1 MNQYKLVT
9 IDLAF
14 YAQLHLR
21 LGNEQLLRKAG
32 RGYVGLYDEKEN
44 WYIPI
49 RSNLG
54 KKKPSNACFPTPFQT
69 SNPHFKNPGLDF
81 QKAIYVPKEYTITI
95 QNTMPTDQA
104 NYISDNEDKIR
115 KAFEEYVLFVD
126 SANKKSASY
135 RFSTIPL
142 FPEGIEKIKALK
154 QTEVKDIDSE
164 KEIDL
169 RQALKNQNP
178 FEVKKALKLDLVSYG
193 KDKNKLK
200 DYLKIFARMPYLS
213 VENLQ
218 LLVAQ
223 KADIRK
229 FERLTDWQMENPDE
243 KNHPVIYQLLD
254 TQYVTKLD
262 EKGQPIIDDEGK
274 AVRYKTTE
282 LIDIVEVESSKKTN
296 KEWTNNDYVEVF
308 KKLKNLTV
316 YEIKIDKI
324 NQKYQVDD
332 NKKQIVI
339 QEHLGYEATMLTII
353 HAITHQNAKD
363 KNQLFL
369 ADVHEYVLARR
380 LELPE
385 AEVTFESLEEKKL
398 SETEIYNVLK
408 FISKEGKTFIQN
420 AERQMFHPSLET
432 KFESKFEERVAK
444 AKADKNK
451 QTHKNTQQMSKQN
464 SPKGKRP

>member
-1 MNQYKLVT
+1 MNHYKLVT
-9 IDLAF
+9 VDLAF
-14 YAQLHLR
+14 FAQLYLKT
-21 LGNEQLLRKAG
+21 GSSQLLKKAS
-32 RGYVGLYDEKEN
+32 RSFVGLYDEKEN

-49 RSNLG
+49 RANLG
-54 KKKPSNACFPTPFQT
+54 NKKPAYAYFSTPFQT
-69 SNPHFKNPGLDF
+69 TNPHFKKPGLDF
-81 QKAIYVPKEYTITI
+81 EKAIFLPIKYVNEI
-95 QNTMPTDQA
+95 QNTMPIEQA
-104 NYISDNEDKIR
+104 NFIQTNQDKI
-115 KAFEEYVLFVD
+115 KEAFENYVLEVD
-126 SANKKSASY
+126 KMNKESKEFL
-135 RFSTIPL
+135 FSTVPL
-142 FPEGIEKIKALK
+142 FPEGIEKIKELK
-154 QTEVKDIDSE
+154 QTEVKEIDSE

-178 FEVKKALKLDLVSYG
+178 FEVKKALKLDLVDYG
-193 KDKNKLK
+193 KDKTKLK
-200 DYLKIFARMPYLS
+200 EYLKIFARMPYLS

-243 KNHPVIYQLLD
+243 KNHPVTYQLLD

-262 EKGQPIIDDEGK
+262 EKAQPIIDDEGK

-308 KKLKNLTV
+308 KKLKNLSS

-332 NKKQIVI
+332 NKKQILI

-353 HAITHQNAKD
+353 HVITHQNAKD

-451 QTHKNTQQMSKQN
+451 QTHKNTQQMNKQN

>member
-104 NYISDNEDKIR
+104 NFISDNEDKIR

-229 FERLTDWQMENPDE
+229 LERLTDWQMENPDE
-243 KNHPVIYQLLD
+243 TVQPHTYQLLD

-282 LIDIVEVESSKKTN
+282 LIDIVEVETSKKTN

-308 KKLKNLTV
+308 KKLKNLTS
-316 YEIKIDKI
+316 Y
-324 NQKYQVDD
+324 
-332 NKKQIVI
+332 
-339 QEHLGYEATMLTII
+339 
-353 HAITHQNAKD
+353 
-363 KNQLFL
+363 
-369 ADVHEYVLARR
+369 
-380 LELPE
+380 
-385 AEVTFESLEEKKL
+385 
-398 SETEIYNVLK
+398 
-408 FISKEGKTFIQN
+408 
-420 AERQMFHPSLET
+420 
-432 KFESKFEERVAK
+432 
-444 AKADKNK
+444 
-451 QTHKNTQQMSKQN
+451 
-464 SPKGKRP
+464 

>member
-104 NYISDNEDKIR
+104 NFISDNEDKIR

-229 FERLTDWQMENPDE
+229 LERLTDWQMENPDE
-243 KNHPVIYQLLD
+243 TVQPHTYQLLD

-274 AVRYKTTE
+274 A
-282 LIDIVEVESSKKTN
+282 
-296 KEWTNNDYVEVF
+296 
-308 KKLKNLTV
+308 
-316 YEIKIDKI
+316 
-324 NQKYQVDD
+324 
-332 NKKQIVI
+332 
-339 QEHLGYEATMLTII
+339 
-353 HAITHQNAKD
+353 
-363 KNQLFL
+363 
-369 ADVHEYVLARR
+369 
-380 LELPE
+380 
-385 AEVTFESLEEKKL
+385 
-398 SETEIYNVLK
+398 
-408 FISKEGKTFIQN
+408 
-420 AERQMFHPSLET
+420 
-432 KFESKFEERVAK
+432 
-444 AKADKNK
+444 
-451 QTHKNTQQMSKQN
+451 
-464 SPKGKRP
+464 

>member
-1 MNQYKLVT
+1 MSNYMLVMIDTKFIAET
-9 IDLAF
+9 IARTGSEELLEKA
-14 YAQLHLR
+14 LR
-21 LGNEQLLRKAG
+21 N
-32 RGYVGLYDEKEN
+32 YIGLYDKSEN
-44 WYIPI
+44 WYIPL

-54 KKKPSNACFPTPFQT
+54 KYKPLECFYETPFQT
-69 SNPHFKNPGLDF
+69 NNPHFKRPGLDF
-81 QKAIYVPKEYTITI
+81 EKALYVPYESVIQI
-95 QNTMPTDQA
+95 QNTLPKDQA
-104 NYISDNEDKIR
+104 TFIDTNAEDIKNKFETYLLNSEKPDQAKNYK
-115 KAFEEYVLFVD
+115 Y
-126 SANKKSASY
+126 
-135 RFSTIPL
+135 STVPL
-142 FPEGIEKIKALK
+142 FPEGIEKIKTLK
-154 QTEVKDIDSE
+154 QTEVKENDSE

-178 FEVKKALKLDLVSYG
+178 VEVKKALKLDLLDYG

-243 KNHPVIYQLLD
+243 KNIPVTYQLLD

-282 LIDIVEVESSKKTN
+282 LIDIVEVETSKKTN

-308 KKLKNLTV
+308 KKLKNLTS
-316 YEIKIDKI
+316 YEIKIDEI

-332 NKKQIVI
+332 NKKQILI
-339 QEHLGYEATMLTII
+339 QEHLGYEATMMTLI

-380 LELPE
+380 LDLPE

-451 QTHKNTQQMSKQN
+451 QTHKNAQQMNKQN